1 MSEEPTDES
10 SEEHSDSGKAPAP
23 EMSIDLTESQ
33 LARVRRVGALGPEA
47 SEAKDMIYRLAAVFA
62 EAGVEA
68 ESVSAVS
75 LGERTIIMVEIGE
88 GDVRE
93 VVKFLGGILAHE
105 LSGTVVGL
113 IGNHAFTHRLN
124 VALDAAGHGTDLLLP
139 DEIIWVV
146 PKALEATF
154 RELDENF
161 PPSAQSDDEERP
173 GQDSEQSA

>member
-1 MSEEPTDES
+1 MSNDPSEELGDGAE
-10 SEEHSDSGKAPAP
+10 DSTSGL
-23 EMSIDLTESQ
+23 SIDLTESQ

-47 SEAKDMIYRLAAVFA
+47 SQAKDMIDRLAAVFA

-75 LGERTIIMVEIGE
+75 LGERTIVMVEIGD
-88 GDVRE
+88 GDPAE

-146 PKALEATF
+146 PEALEATF
-154 RELDENF
+154 RELDEQFPSSNTGGGQTDSSQ
-161 PPSAQSDDEERP
+161 PPSDQ
-173 GQDSEQSA
+173 

>member
-1 MSEEPTDES
+1 MSEES
-10 SEEHSDSGKAPAP
+10 SEESSEAHREPGKASTP

-47 SEAKDMIYRLAAVFA
+47 SEAKDMIDRLAAVFA

-161 PPSAQSDDEERP
+161 PPATQSDSEEAAESTP
-173 GQDSEQSA
+173 ESEI